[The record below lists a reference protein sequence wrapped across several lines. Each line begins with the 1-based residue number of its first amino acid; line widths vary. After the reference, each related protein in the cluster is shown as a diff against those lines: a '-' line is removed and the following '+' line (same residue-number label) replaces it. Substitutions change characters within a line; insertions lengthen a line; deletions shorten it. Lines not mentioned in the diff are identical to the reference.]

1 MCRLKR
7 AAFHISPK
15 RQPDGRS
22 CLRVAAVSVLH
33 SDSDRAY
40 GDLRNLCAKQWS
52 ACRRKQ
58 KRPECIA
65 AASGEEENLVIER
78 SGWAEYKP
86 FWLPFQSAAVRVGC
100 RARVRA
106 WTGSSG
112 RKDDGEGLTGKGER
126 LVFVTE
132 HGSVY
137 HTTSRCSHLALAV
150 RQVESTSVKDMR
162 NSGGGRY
169 YPCEKCVG
177 SGETYP
183 YLYVT
188 EQGDRYHNSLECSGL
203 KRTVRLE
210 ELSSLAG
217 MGCCSRCIQLE
228 GG

>member
-78 SGWAEYKP
+78 ERMGGIQTLLAAFSVGGSPGWLQGKSTCLDRKQWPEGRWGGTDGKRRKAGVCDRTRKRIPYDLTVQPSGAGCAAGREYIGKRHAE
-86 FWLPFQSAAVRVGC
+86 QR
-100 RARVRA
+100 R
-106 WTGSSG
+106 
-112 RKDDGEGLTGKGER
+112 
-126 LVFVTE
+126 
-132 HGSVY
+132 
-137 HTTSRCSHLALAV
+137 
-150 RQVESTSVKDMR
+150 
-162 NSGGGRY
+162 
-169 YPCEKCVG
+169 
-177 SGETYP
+177 
-183 YLYVT
+183 
-188 EQGDRYHNSLECSGL
+188 
-203 KRTVRLE
+203 RTL
-210 ELSSLAG
+210 LS
-217 MGCCSRCIQLE
+217 M
-228 GG
+228 